1 VVGGGDTAMEEAG
14 FLLSDNYISP
24 SATMTSPHPEQRR

>member
-1 VVGGGDTAMEEAG
+1 MRKSRFTEEQMV
-14 FLLSDNYISP
+14 LSDNYISP